1 MDKETRVPKDRT
13 DQATIQGLDT
23 TLVTKDGMDKDN
35 KATKDRMDRDNKATM
50 EGLDTSLVTKHS
62 MDKDNKAAKDSMDKD
77 NKATKDSMDR
87 TEQEASLVIKL
98 CNASF
103 LLLLVVFIFIP
114 LVIFLYD

>member
-1 MDKETRVPKDRT
+1 MDKETRVPKDRM

-23 TLVTKDGMDKDN
+23 T
-35 KATKDRMDRDNKATM
+35 
-50 EGLDTSLVTKHS
+50 LVTKHS

-87 TEQEASLVIKL
+87 MEQEASLVIKL

-103 LLLLVVFIFIP
+103 LVILVVFIFIP